1 VGRGAAGQEPRLCN
15 TNPVAGANHR
25 EKATRPSA
33 DASVIICIS
42 NAVCA
47 QIETVAS
54 DGTTARGELNLQ
66 EPAAGLGAAVDAVDP
81 GAGRAAGENFPVAL
95 KILPTSR
102 RRYLMAV
109 YRFARTTDDIGDQA
123 PPDQRL
129 TLLDELEADLRRLY
143 AGRDG
148 EPGGGGGDGAEPR
161 SQVVRGLGPA
171 VADCAI
177 PMQPFLDLIEANRQD
192 QVVSRYPAFDDLLGY
207 CRLSANPVG
216 RIVLYVFGCFTQERA
231 ELSDAICTA
240 LQLAEHWQDVAEDLR
255 AGRIYLP
262 GEDLEA
268 YGCTEQDLAQAGA
281 SPKVR
286 ELIAFETRRARE
298 LLDAGAPLIG
308 TLRGAARLAVAGY
321 VAGGRAA
328 LAAITAAGYDV
339 LRETPRPGK
348 RRLAGDLV
356 RAYARGR

>member
-1 VGRGAAGQEPRLCN
+1 
-15 TNPVAGANHR
+15 VAG
-25 EKATRPSA
+25 
-33 DASVIICIS
+33 
-42 NAVCA
+42 
-47 QIETVAS
+47 
-54 DGTTARGELNLQ
+54 DGTTARGELSLQ
-66 EPAAGLGAAVDAVDP
+66 EPAATIGAAVDAVDP

-102 RRYLMAV
+102 RRHLMAA

-129 TLLDELEADLRRLY
+129 ALLDDLEADLRRLY
-143 AGRDG
+143 AGQDG
-148 EPGGGGGDGAEPR
+148 APGQGPDGAEPR

-171 VADCAI
+171 VAECAI

-216 RIVLYVFGCFTQERA
+216 RIVLYVFGCFTQPRA
-231 ELSDAICTA
+231 ELSDSICTG

-262 GEDLEA
+262 GEDLAA
-268 YGCTEQDLAQAGA
+268 YGCTEQDLAQASA
-281 SPKVR
+281 PPKVR
-286 ELIAFETRRARE
+286 ELMAFETRRARE

-328 LAAITAAGYDV
+328 LAAITTAGHDV

-348 RRLAGDLV
+348 RRVAGELV
-356 RAYARGR
+356 LAYARGR